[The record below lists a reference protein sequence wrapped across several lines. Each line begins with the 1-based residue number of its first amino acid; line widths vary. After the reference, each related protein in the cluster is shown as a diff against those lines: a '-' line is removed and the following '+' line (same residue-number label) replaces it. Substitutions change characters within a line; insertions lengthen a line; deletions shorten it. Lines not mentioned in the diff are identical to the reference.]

1 MARYIYLKK
10 DLIINK
16 INRLGGKINVY
27 KMEEWQSLQLDA
39 IKQKKIMELIFTKQL
54 KKYYV

>member
-1 MARYIYLKK
+1 MGRYIYLK

-27 KMEEWQSLQLDA
+27 KMEEWQSLQLM
-39 IKQKKIMELIFTKQL
+39 QLNKKSWN
-54 KKYYV
+54 